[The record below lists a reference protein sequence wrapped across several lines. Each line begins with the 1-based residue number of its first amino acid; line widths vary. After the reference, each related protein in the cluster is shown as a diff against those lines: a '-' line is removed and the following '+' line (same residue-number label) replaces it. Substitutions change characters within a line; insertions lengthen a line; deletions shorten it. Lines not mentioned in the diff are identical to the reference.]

1 MKVLKGIAASE
12 GAVVAKA
19 FVVRPTQLNWLII
32 SARPSEG
39 FEQEKVKFLNAVEAV
54 VKHFEEVISE
64 NAQKVSESNLEILRA
79 QSKMVADVMFIDRV
93 SEFLQK
99 SLNASLA
106 VKKASDMIISE
117 FSAIEDDYF
126 RERSQDVEVV
136 SAKIIFELEGIKTQ
150 PFSSINE
157 EVIIVARDLTPT
169 ETIQL
174 DKRFVKGFV
183 TEIGGMTSHS
193 AIVARSLGIPAIL
206 GVTNAVDEITHE
218 NTIALDGSNGTV
230 YINPSPEI
238 KEKFLIRQQKA
249 QEEQAVLQEFLNRP
263 SLTKDSHHVELAVNV
278 GSVEEAKAAAAVN
291 FDAIGLVRSEFLYM
305 QAKDW
310 PSEEEQFEVY
320 KEILIAARGKKVV
333 IRTLD
338 IGGDKHLRY
347 FTFPTEQNPFLGNR
361 AIRFSL
367 SKMEI
372 FFTQLRALIRAS
384 VFGKLAIMF
393 PMISTV
399 EEFKSAK
406 NVFLDACFQLENEG
420 QIKTKECLKIEVGM
434 MVETPAAAVLA
445 DELSRYS
452 DFFSI
457 GSNDLTQYTM
467 AADRMNQKVGYLY
480 QPLNPAVLRLIN
492 LTIQGAKSNGRWVG
506 LCGEMGS
513 DKLAFVLL
521 VAMGIDEISMSPSVF
536 LRNKQLLSKL
546 DTKDLTSLLLNVS
559 IQETEE
565 EVIKEVTKF
574 LAQQN

>member
-19 FVVRPTQLNWLII
+19 FVVSPSQLNWPVI

-79 QSKMVADVMFIDRV
+79 QSKMVADVMFFDRV

-117 FSAIEDDYF
+117 FLAIEDDYF
-126 RERSQDVEVV
+126 RERSQDVEIV

-150 PFSSINE
+150 SFSSINE

-169 ETIQL
+169 ETIQF

-230 YINPSPEI
+230 YINPSPEV
-238 KEKFLIRQQKA
+238 KEKFLIRKQKA
-249 QEEQAVLQEFLNRP
+249 QEEQVVLQEFLNRP

-305 QAKDW
+305 QAKD
-310 PSEEEQFEVY
+310 
-320 KEILIAARGKKVV
+320 
-333 IRTLD
+333 
-338 IGGDKHLRY
+338 
-347 FTFPTEQNPFLGNR
+347 
-361 AIRFSL
+361 
-367 SKMEI
+367 
-372 FFTQLRALIRAS
+372 
-384 VFGKLAIMF
+384 
-393 PMISTV
+393 
-399 EEFKSAK
+399 
-406 NVFLDACFQLENEG
+406 
-420 QIKTKECLKIEVGM
+420 
-434 MVETPAAAVLA
+434 
-445 DELSRYS
+445 
-452 DFFSI
+452 
-457 GSNDLTQYTM
+457 
-467 AADRMNQKVGYLY
+467 
-480 QPLNPAVLRLIN
+480 
-492 LTIQGAKSNGRWVG
+492 
-506 LCGEMGS
+506 
-513 DKLAFVLL
+513 
-521 VAMGIDEISMSPSVF
+521 
-536 LRNKQLLSKL
+536 
-546 DTKDLTSLLLNVS
+546 
-559 IQETEE
+559 
-565 EVIKEVTKF
+565 
-574 LAQQN
+574 

>member
-1 MKVLKGIAASE
+1 M
-12 GAVVAKA
+12 
-19 FVVRPTQLNWLII
+19 
-32 SARPSEG
+32 
-39 FEQEKVKFLNAVEAV
+39 NAVEAV

-305 QAKDW
+305 QAKD
-310 PSEEEQFEVY
+310 
-320 KEILIAARGKKVV
+320 
-333 IRTLD
+333 
-338 IGGDKHLRY
+338 
-347 FTFPTEQNPFLGNR
+347 
-361 AIRFSL
+361 
-367 SKMEI
+367 
-372 FFTQLRALIRAS
+372 
-384 VFGKLAIMF
+384 
-393 PMISTV
+393 
-399 EEFKSAK
+399 
-406 NVFLDACFQLENEG
+406 
-420 QIKTKECLKIEVGM
+420 
-434 MVETPAAAVLA
+434 
-445 DELSRYS
+445 
-452 DFFSI
+452 
-457 GSNDLTQYTM
+457 
-467 AADRMNQKVGYLY
+467 
-480 QPLNPAVLRLIN
+480 
-492 LTIQGAKSNGRWVG
+492 
-506 LCGEMGS
+506 
-513 DKLAFVLL
+513 
-521 VAMGIDEISMSPSVF
+521 
-536 LRNKQLLSKL
+536 
-546 DTKDLTSLLLNVS
+546 
-559 IQETEE
+559 
-565 EVIKEVTKF
+565 
-574 LAQQN
+574 